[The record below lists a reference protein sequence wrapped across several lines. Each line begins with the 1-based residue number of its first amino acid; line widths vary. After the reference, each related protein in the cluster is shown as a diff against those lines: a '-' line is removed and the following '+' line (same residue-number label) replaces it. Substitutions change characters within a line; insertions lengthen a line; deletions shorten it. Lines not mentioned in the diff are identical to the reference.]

1 MRPNLG
7 FTLLELILTVSVTTI
22 LLVGAVGSISRSKQS
37 EDLLATVIKI
47 VQYLQQAQERSI
59 TGRDDT
65 SWKIILSESTVRLTN
80 AAGGEPEFYQL
91 PAGQQLQT
99 GGGEEINFR
108 RPAGVAPEGPSGC
121 NFKVVVSG
129 AQAEYQFRVLP
140 SGAVEY

>member
-1 MRPNLG
+1 MRHNLG

-65 SWKIILSESTVRLTN
+65 SWKIILSE
-80 AAGGEPEFYQL
+80 
-91 PAGQQLQT
+91 
-99 GGGEEINFR
+99 
-108 RPAGVAPEGPSGC
+108 
-121 NFKVVVSG
+121 
-129 AQAEYQFRVLP
+129 
-140 SGAVEY
+140 